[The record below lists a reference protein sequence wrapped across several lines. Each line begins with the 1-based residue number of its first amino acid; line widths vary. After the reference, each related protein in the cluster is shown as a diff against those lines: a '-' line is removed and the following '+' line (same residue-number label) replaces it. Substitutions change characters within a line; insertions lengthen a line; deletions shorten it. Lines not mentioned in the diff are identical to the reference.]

1 MPVVE
6 MFQTN
11 VEEKKQFLIIYDCTA
26 PNGGRFVSK
35 VSRGKWEIPPV

>member
-11 VEEKKQFLIIYDCTA
+11 VEEKKQFLIIYDYT
-26 PNGGRFVSK
+26 
-35 VSRGKWEIPPV
+35 PPQWGTFC